1 MNPILPN
8 SGEGGEG
15 TGGIYE
21 QTFEIDCHQ
30 PNEIKFSLLC
40 ALLLV
45 TETGIGV
52 SCERTCGDGMFFTSN
67 MIIVPFTL

>member
-15 TGGIYE
+15 TRGICE
-21 QTFEIDCHQ
+21 QTFEIDCYQHS
-30 PNEIKFSLLC
+30 EVKFSLLC

-45 TETGIGV
+45 TLTGIGV
-52 SCERTCGDGMFFTSN
+52 SCERTCGDGTFFIT
-67 MIIVPFTL
+67 